1 MEKIINFVEA
11 VVAEIGVEPDKVI
24 PILQAIQGKYN
35 YLPED
40 ALKRVCEITTITEA
54 QITGIATFYSQFR
67 HQPVGKHII
76 RVCVGTACHVKGA
89 KQVFDGFRRELGLE
103 KGNDTDD
110 KKLFTVEEVACLGC
124 CTLAPVV
131 QIDDVTYGHVETGKV
146 AEILEDFKNLAPSED
161 KIVREVTEEGISQ
174 GEIRIGLGS
183 CCIASGSSGVKEE
196 LEKTLAEN
204 KIKVDVK
211 QVGCVGV
218 CNQVPML
225 EIHKK
230 GEEAAYYTKINANEV
245 GDIIEKHFQSKSWMS
260 RFKNRFYNYAENIT
274 FSDIPKS
281 SNRYNAN
288 EEDTPIAEFLKGQV
302 NIATEYRGEIK
313 PSDFDEYITKRGFEA
328 FKKCLNDLSAD
339 EIISQIEQSG
349 LKGRGGAGFP
359 SAIKWKMVQ
368 DAKSEKKYIICN
380 GDEGDPGAFM
390 DRMLLESYPF
400 RVIEGI
406 LIGAYAVGANEGR
419 LYIRAEYPLAVKR
432 IKEGLEICK
441 SKGLLGKNI
450 LGSDFSFELNV
461 FEGAGAFVCGE
472 ETALIASIEGKR
484 GIPQLR
490 PPYPAE
496 KGLWDQPTLINNT
509 ETFSLVPYII
519 REGAEVFS
527 KIGTEKSK
535 GTKVFAL
542 AGKIKRGGLIEVPM
556 GISIKQIVEEIGGGI
571 ADGKKFKAVQIG
583 GPSGGCIPAS
593 MSDVAIDFDSLKE
606 VGAMMGS
613 GGLIVLD
620 ESDCMVDIAHYFLS
634 FTQEESCGRCTFCR
648 IGTQRMLE
656 ILEKIKTGKGKL
668 SDLDLLEKLAL
679 NTQKGSMCALGGTA
693 PNPVLSTLKYFRHEY
708 EAHINGECPSGKC
721 ENLIRYEINDD
732 CTGCTKCAQRCPVDA
747 IEAKP
752 YELHKVDNELC
763 IKCDICKQICPVD
776 AVEIK

>member
-1 MEKIINFVEA
+1 MEKIFNFVDG
-11 VVAEIGVEPDKVI
+11 VVGELGGEPDKVI

-40 ALKRVCEITTITEA
+40 ALKRVCETTSITEA
-54 QITGIATFYSQFR
+54 QITGISTFYSQFR

-103 KGNDTDD
+103 KGKDTDD

-183 CCIASGSSGVKEE
+183 CCVASGSSGVKEE

-225 EIHKK
+225 EIHKN

-313 PSDFDEYITKRGFEA
+313 PSDFEEYISKRGFEA

-368 DAKSEKKYIICN
+368 NAKSEKKYIICN

-450 LGSDFSFELNV
+450 LGSDFSFELKV

-509 ETFSLVPYII
+509 ETFSLVPYIL
-519 REGAEVFS
+519 REGAEAFS
-527 KIGTEKSK
+527 NIGTEKSK

-542 AGKIKRGGLIEVPM
+542 AGKINRGGLIEVPM
-556 GISIKQIVEEIGGGI
+556 GITIKQIVEEIGGGI

-656 ILEKIKTGKGKL
+656 ILEKIKTGKGKI

-721 ENLIRYEINDD
+721 ENLIRYEINDN

-776 AVEIK
+776 AIEIK

>member
-1 MEKIINFVEA
+1 MEKMIDFVDG
-11 VVAEIGVEPDKVI
+11 VVADIGKEPDKVI
-24 PILQAIQGKYN
+24 PILQAIQGKFN
-35 YLPED
+35 YLPES

-54 QITGIATFYSQFR
+54 QITGISTFYSQFR

-89 KQVFDGFRRELGLE
+89 KQVYDGFRRELGLE
-103 KGNDTDD
+103 KGIDTDAQ
-110 KKLFTVEEVACLGC
+110 KLFTVEEVACLGC

-131 QIDDVTYGHVETGKV
+131 QIDAVTYGHVETGKV
-146 AEILEDFKNLAPSED
+146 AEIIEDFKNLAPSEE
-161 KIVREVTEEGISQ
+161 KIVREVTEDGISQ

-218 CNQVPML
+218 CNQVPMM
-225 EIHKK
+225 EIHKN
-230 GEEAAYYTKINANEV
+230 GEAATYYTKINANEV
-245 GDIIEKHFQSKSWMS
+245 GEIIEKHFRSENWMS
-260 RFKNRFYNYAENIT
+260 RFKNRFYNYAENFT

-281 SNRYNAN
+281 SNRYNSN
-288 EEDTPIAEFLKGQV
+288 EEHTPIAEFLKGQV
-302 NIATEYRGEIK
+302 NIATEFRGEIK
-313 PSDFDEYITKRGFEA
+313 PSDFEEYLTRHGFEA
-328 FKKCLNDLSAD
+328 FKKCLNELSAD
-339 EIISQIEQSG
+339 EIISEIEKSG

-368 DAKSEKKYIICN
+368 NAKSDQKYIICN

-400 RVIEGI
+400 RIIEGI
-406 LIGAYAVGANEGR
+406 LIGAYAVGATEGR

-432 IKEGLEICK
+432 IKEGLKICK
-441 SKGLLGKNI
+441 SRGLLGENI
-450 LGSDFSFELNV
+450 LGSDFSFELKV

-509 ETFSLVPYII
+509 ETLSLIPYII
-519 REGAEVFS
+519 RNGAEAFS

-542 AGKIKRGGLIEVPM
+542 AGKINRGGLIEVPM
-556 GISIKQIVEEIGGGI
+556 GITIRQIVEEIGGGI
-571 ADGKKFKAVQIG
+571 ANGKHFKAVQIG

-593 MSDVAIDFDSLKE
+593 MSDTAIDFDSLKE

-656 ILEKIKTGKGKL
+656 ILQKIKTGKGKM
-668 SDLDLLEKLAL
+668 SDLDLLEQLAI
-679 NTQKGSMCALGGTA
+679 NTQKGSICGLGRTA

-708 EAHINGECPSGKC
+708 EAHINGKCPSGKC
-721 ENLIRYEINDD
+721 EKLIRYEINDN

-747 IEAKP
+747 IKAKP
-752 YELHKVDNELC
+752 YELHEVDNELC

>member
-1 MEKIINFVEA
+1 MEKMIDFVDG
-11 VVAEIGVEPDKVI
+11 VVADIGKEPDKVI
-24 PILQAIQGKYN
+24 PILQAIQGKFN
-35 YLPED
+35 YLPES
-40 ALKRVCEITTITEA
+40 ALKRVCETTTITEA
-54 QITGIATFYSQFR
+54 QITGISTFYSQFR

-89 KQVFDGFRRELGLE
+89 KQVYDGFRRELGLE
-103 KGNDTDD
+103 KGIDTDAQ
-110 KKLFTVEEVACLGC
+110 KLFTVEEVACLGC

-131 QIDDVTYGHVETGKV
+131 QIDTVTYGHVETGKV
-146 AEILEDFKNLAPSED
+146 AEIIEDFKNLGPSEE
-161 KIVREVTEEGISQ
+161 KIVREVTEDGISQ

-218 CNQVPML
+218 CNQVPMM
-225 EIHKK
+225 EIHKN
-230 GEEAAYYTKINANEV
+230 GEAATYYTKINANEV
-245 GDIIEKHFQSKSWMS
+245 GEIIEKHFRSENWMS
-260 RFKNRFYNYAENIT
+260 RFKNRFYNYAENFT

-281 SNRYNAN
+281 SNRYNSN
-288 EEDTPIAEFLKGQV
+288 EEHTPIAEFLKGQV
-302 NIATEYRGEIK
+302 NIATEFRGEIK
-313 PSDFDEYITKRGFEA
+313 PSDFEEYLTKHGFEA
-328 FKKCLNDLSAD
+328 FKKCLNELSAD
-339 EIISQIEQSG
+339 EIISEIEKSG

-368 DAKSEKKYIICN
+368 NAKSDQKYIICN

-400 RVIEGI
+400 RIIEGI
-406 LIGAYAVGANEGR
+406 LIGAYAVGATEGR

-432 IKEGLEICK
+432 IKEGLKICK
-441 SKGLLGKNI
+441 SRGLLGENI
-450 LGSDFSFELNV
+450 LGSDFSFELKV

-509 ETFSLVPYII
+509 ETFSLIPYII
-519 REGAEVFS
+519 RNGAEAFS

-542 AGKIKRGGLIEVPM
+542 AGKINRGGLIEVPM
-556 GISIKQIVEEIGGGI
+556 GITIRQIVEEIGGGI
-571 ADGKKFKAVQIG
+571 ANGKHFKAVQIG

-593 MSDVAIDFDSLKE
+593 MSDTAIDFDSLKE

-656 ILEKIKTGKGKL
+656 ILQKIKTGKGKM
-668 SDLDLLEKLAL
+668 SDLDLLEQLAI
-679 NTQKGSMCALGGTA
+679 NTQKGSICGLGRTA

-721 ENLIRYEINDD
+721 EELIRYEINNN

-747 IEAKP
+747 IKAKP
-752 YELHKVDNELC
+752 YELHEVDNELC